1 MIASE
6 INLENGFKDVIVSE
20 INFENHFKEEPD
32 LEHYEESL

>member
-32 LEHYEESL
+32 IEHYEESL